1 MLEKQSISNIKKE
14 LVHLAAPEL
23 SRIILRLAKFKKINK
38 ELTHYLLFEAHD
50 EESFIEKVKNMIA
63 ERFNDTPKNSSYLA
77 TKQIRKTLRLTN
89 QYAGYSDLVQTE
101 IELLIYFCTQ
111 TKPFVTLYKNQ
122 TVLSNL
128 YMRQIQ
134 KIKKLISK
142 LHEDLQYD
150 YEMKITNYELKITN

>member
-1 MLEKQSISNIKKE
+1 MME
-14 LVHLAAPEL
+14 
-23 SRIILRLAKFKKINK
+23 
-38 ELTHYLLFEAHD
+38 
-50 EESFIEKVKNMIA
+50 

-101 IELLIYFCTQ
+101 IELLIYFCAQ

-150 YEMKITNYELKITN
+150 YEKKLRITN

>member
-1 MLEKQSISNIKKE
+1 MLETQSISSIKKE
-14 LVHLAAPEL
+14 LSHLSAPQL
-23 SRIILRLAKFKKINK
+23 SGIILRLSKFKKINK

-50 EESFIEKVKNMIA
+50 EDSYVEKVKNIIDT
-63 ERFNDTPKNSSYLA
+63 RFKDTPKNSSYLA

-101 IELLIYFCTQ
+101 IELLIYFCQQ
-111 TKPFVTLYKNQ
+111 TKPFVSLYKNQ

-128 YMRQIQ
+128 YLRQFQ
-134 KIKKLISK
+134 KIDKLISK

-150 YEMKITNYELKITN
+150 YRRIMKYEL